1 MSSKH
6 ILSPGISR
14 QPESRP
20 PKSISNKIKKSR
32 VNWHEA
38 VSCAIQIEL
47 KDFSGFLKYETEYVL
62 GKNNYRIDLL
72 VIKKLTD
79 FIIPKNIASVFKTF
93 NLFEI
98 KGIGSSASIDAY
110 YKTIGYAGLL
120 ISQSGKKNE
129 YSSFDVSLTMLS
141 LHYPRKL
148 MAHLKT
154 KKQISVEKISP
165 GVYHIN
171 KETFTTQ
178 IIVTQELPPEEN
190 LYLHCLS
197 ARLQDMDLINRL
209 RNDYTVH
216 RDEEIYARYMH
227 QLTTAN
233 IKTKGDTSMI
243 ICEGL
248 LNLYGTSS
256 EEIIERTR
264 QEDADY
270 YLPKIDVLSTQ
281 NDYLKS
287 LLRQNNIPF
296 DPDFKADSEQ

>member
-6 ILSPGISR
+6 ILSSSTSCQAESKPEKFIS
-14 QPESRP
+14 
-20 PKSISNKIKKSR
+20 KKRRKPR

-47 KDFSGFLKYETEYVL
+47 KDFSDYLKYETEYAL

-79 FIIPKNIASVFKTF
+79 FKIPKKIASIFRTF

-110 YKTIGYAGLL
+110 HKTIGYAGLL

-129 YSSFDVSLTMLS
+129 YSSLDVSLTILS

-148 MAHLKT
+148 MTYLKS
-154 KKQISVEKISP
+154 KREIAIEKYCP

-171 KETFTTQ
+171 KETFTAQ
-178 IIVTQELPPEEN
+178 IIVTQELSPEEN
-190 LYLHCLS
+190 LYLHCLTNQ
-197 ARLQDMDLINRL
+197 LQDRELINRL
-209 RNDYTVH
+209 RDDYTPH
-216 RDEEIYARYMH
+216 RDEDIYARYMH

-233 IKTKGDTSMI
+233 IKVKGDAPMI

-270 YLPKIDVLSTQ
+270 YLPKINVLSTQ

-287 LLRQNNIPF
+287 LLKQHNIPF
-296 DPDFKADSEQ
+296 DLDFKTNIEQ

>member
-6 ILSPGISR
+6 ILPPDSSCH
-14 QPESRP
+14 PESMSEKP
-20 PKSISNKIKKSR
+20 ILKKSKKTR

-38 VSCAIQIEL
+38 VSCALQIEL
-47 KDFSGFLKYETEYVL
+47 KDFSDFLKYEPEYIL
-62 GKNNYRIDLL
+62 GKSNYRIDLL

-79 FIIPKNIASVFKTF
+79 FKLPKNIASVFKTF

-110 YKTIGYAGLL
+110 YKTMGYAGLL
-120 ISQSGKKNE
+120 ISQSGKRNE
-129 YSSFDVSLTMLS
+129 YSSLDVSLTMLS

-148 MAHLKT
+148 MAHLKS
-154 KKQISVEKISP
+154 KREISVENFSP

-190 LYLHCLS
+190 LYLHCLTNH
-197 ARLQDMDLINRL
+197 LQDIDLINRL
-209 RNDYTVH
+209 RDDYTLH

-233 IKTKGDTSMI
+233 IKVKGDISMI

-264 QEDADY
+264 REDADY
-270 YLPKIDVLSTQ
+270 YLPKIDALSSQ
-281 NDYLKS
+281 NDYLKA
-287 LLRQNNIPF
+287 LLKQNNIPF
-296 DPDFKADSEQ
+296 DPDFKADIEQ